1 VRYVLTDD
9 EVAPAR
15 ILRPRSAP
23 YVIADVAGGES
34 GAMAVV
40 QIFVHQ
46 FRRRH
51 LESLREATK
60 KGIGIGGHLPK
71 TDARRAVCCDR
82 R

>member
-1 VRYVLTDD
+1 
-9 EVAPAR
+9 
-15 ILRPRSAP
+15 
-23 YVIADVAGGES
+23 
-34 GAMAVV
+34 MAVV

-60 KGIGIGGHLPK
+60 KGIGIGGHLPR